1 MFIISIISIII
12 YLIATLT
19 IWTNIY
25 EFEKE
30 KKIKFII
37 SGIAIIFI
45 ITWIIVLI
53 SSGGI
58 QVQSSYLKIAK
69 TTSLLI
75 FAPINTILAVPYLGN
90 MLNKYKQKRLDEQNL
105 KKRLLAWGIVLL
117 VIVIFEINYINTFE
131 IGLLRNVIK

>member
-58 QVQSSYLKIAK
+58 QVESSYLKIAK

-90 MLNKYKQKRLDEQNL
+90 MLNKYKQNRINEQKL

>member
-12 YLIATLT
+12 YLIGTLT

-58 QVQSSYLKIAK
+58 QVENSYLKIAK

-75 FAPINTILAVPYLGN
+75 FAPINTIFAVPYLGN
-90 MLNKYKQKRLDEQNL
+90 MLNKYKQNRIDEEKL
-105 KKRLLAWGIVLL
+105 KKRLLVWGIVLL

>member
-90 MLNKYKQKRLDEQNL
+90 MLNKYKQNRINEQKL

>member
-58 QVQSSYLKIAK
+58 QVESSYLKIAK

-90 MLNKYKQKRLDEQNL
+90 MLNKYKQNRISEQNL

-131 IGLLRNVIK
+131 MGLLRNVIK

>member
-12 YLIATLT
+12 YLIATLS

-30 KKIKFII
+30 KKIKFILL
-37 SGIAIIFI
+37 GIAIIFI
-45 ITWIIVLI
+45 VTWIIVSF

-58 QVQSSYLKIAK
+58 QVEKSYLKVAK

-75 FAPINTILAVPYLGN
+75 FAPINTIFAMPYLGN
-90 MLNKYKQKRLDEQNL
+90 VLNKYKQKRLDEEKM
-105 KKRLLAWGIVLL
+105 KKRLLILGVVLL
-117 VIVIFEINYINTFE
+117 IVFIVEANYIKTFE
-131 IGLLRNVIK
+131 LGLLRNVMK

>member
-12 YLIATLT
+12 YLIAALT

-58 QVQSSYLKIAK
+58 QVESSYLKIAK

-90 MLNKYKQKRLDEQNL
+90 MLNKYKQKRLDEQKL

-131 IGLLRNVIK
+131 MGLLRNVIK